1 MSNFTIDPMFKPMI
15 EKHGFAMCL
24 VFDNDSEQP
33 NFTHT
38 ISATTNYNAELIVVS
53 NVGGPNT
60 IAGIINEILEEEP
73 PPNVIYKSKLLDV
86 KPEHGDPE
94 SLNLKLID
102 VSGEKWLDQ
111 TILNRCDEFKTVYQ
125 ILLGD
130 KDNRLP
136 DEAGVE
142 DVMRQ
147 FYFKKQIN

>member
-15 EKHGFAMCL
+15 DKYGLAMRL

-33 NFTHT
+33 NFIYT
-38 ISATTNYNAELIVVS
+38 ISATTDYNAELIVVS
-53 NVGGPNT
+53 SIGNPNT
-60 IAGIINEILEEEP
+60 IAGIINEILEEAP
-73 PPNVIYKSKLLDV
+73 PPNVIYKSKRLDV

-102 VSGEKWLDQ
+102 VSDEQWLDQ
-111 TILNRCDEFKTVYQ
+111 TILNRCDEFKTAYQ

-136 DEAGVE
+136 DEDGVE
-142 DVMRQ
+142 DVMQQ